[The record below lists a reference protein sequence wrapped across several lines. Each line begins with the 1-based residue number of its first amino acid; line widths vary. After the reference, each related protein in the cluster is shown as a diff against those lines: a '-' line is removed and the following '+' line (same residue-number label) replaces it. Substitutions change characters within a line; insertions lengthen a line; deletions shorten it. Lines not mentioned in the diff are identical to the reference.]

1 MNTNNNPLV
10 TAMIPSYN
18 HAKYIKEAIQSII
31 DQDYKNIEF
40 IIIDDGSSDNSV
52 EIIKSMIPECEKRF
66 KRFEFRSRENKGV
79 SATLN
84 EAIEWSKGKYFSP
97 LASDDMAMPNK
108 TSYLVDKLE
117 KSGHKAA
124 FGSVTDMM
132 NGKLI
137 FGEKSQ
143 KTIYKFY
150 DLFLLKK
157 LIYSTACL
165 ININS
170 LKKSGLYNENI
181 AVEDFYMWLKLTEDG
196 SNLICYPKVLA
207 KYRTHANNTVKHLD
221 IMYQNLL
228 NIINLYKLN
237 PFYNEALRN
246 IKIWLINQ
254 MRYLKIYILTDN
266 SSLKFYNNI
275 INDIIDQTIYCSNK
289 YQKIAVYG
297 YGTITNLIKDYL
309 PETVIFFDKNA
320 SSIKSN
326 DKIFNVHE
334 IANQNFDKILIYAI
348 GYEEEIIKLLTQRY
362 KISIDKIYIFN
373 L

>member
-1 MNTNNNPLV
+1 MNNTALV
-10 TAMIPSYN
+10 TAVIPSYN
-18 HAKYIKEAIQSII
+18 HAKYIKESIQSMI
-31 DQDYKNIEF
+31 DQDYENMEM
-40 IIIDDGSSDNSV
+40 IIIDDGSSDNSI
-52 EIIKSMIPECEKRF
+52 EIIESMIPLCKKRF
-66 KRFEFRSRENKGV
+66 KRFEFRHRENKGLC
-79 SATLN
+79 ATLN
-84 EAIEWSKGKYFSP
+84 EGIMWSKGKYLSP

-124 FGSVTDMM
+124 FGSVVNIIDAKITYGAK
-132 NGKLI
+132 NHKI
-137 FGEKSQ
+137 
-143 KTIYKFY
+143 IYTFY

-157 LIYSTACL
+157 FIHGTACL

-170 LKKSGLYNENI
+170 LKDIGLYNENI

-196 SNLICYPKVLA
+196 SNLICYPEVLA

-275 INDIIDQTIYCSNK
+275 IND
-289 YQKIAVYG
+289 
-297 YGTITNLIKDYL
+297 
-309 PETVIFFDKNA
+309 
-320 SSIKSN
+320 
-326 DKIFNVHE
+326 
-334 IANQNFDKILIYAI
+334 
-348 GYEEEIIKLLTQRY
+348 
-362 KISIDKIYIFN
+362 
-373 L
+373 